1 MIQKIVNLI
10 FEALHLKNLDH
21 IGFKYLHIKQP
32 DTVAEHSLNAAQIGY
47 ILAKMEGADANKVVT
62 TLVWHDIAET
72 RIGDMHKVA
81 VGYITNKK
89 ELEKKVMN
97 DQFNWLDFGDE
108 IKTYFQEMDDRS
120 TLEGKVAK
128 DADYLE
134 QAFQAKTYKEIW
146 YEDAENRITNVGNA
160 LRTESA
166 KQIWTQMCKTKSSDR
181 RLKESLQNL
190 KNV

>member
-47 ILAKMEGADANKVVT
+47 ILAKMEGADANKVAT
-62 TLVWHDIAET
+62 MLVWHDIAET

-81 VGYITNKK
+81 VWYITNKK
-89 ELEKKVMN
+89 ELEREVMK
-97 DQFNWLDFGDE
+97 DQFNGLNFGEE
-108 IKTYFQEMDDRS
+108 IQTYFQEMDDRL

-146 YEDAENRITNVGNA
+146 YEDAQNWITNVWNA

-166 KQIWTQMCKTKSSDR
+166 KKIRTQMCQTKSSDR
-181 RLKESLQNL
+181 RLKEALQNL

>member
-47 ILAKMEGADANKVVT
+47 ILAKMEGADANKVAT
-62 TLVWHDIAET
+62 MLVWHDIAET

-81 VGYITNKK
+81 VWYITNKK
-89 ELEKKVMN
+89 DLERQVMK
-97 DQFNWLDFGDE
+97 DQFSGLDFWEE
-108 IKTYFQEMDDRS
+108 IKTYFEEMDERL
-120 TLEGKVAK
+120 TLEWKVAK

-146 YEDAENRITNVGNA
+146 YEDAQNRITNVGNA
-160 LRTESA
+160 LKTESA
-166 KQIWTQMCKTKSSDR
+166 KKIRTQMCETKSSDR
-181 RLKESLQNL
+181 RLKEALQNL
-190 KNV
+190 KDV

>member
-1 MIQKIVNLI
+1 MIQKLVNLI

-21 IGFKYLHIKQP
+21 IGFKFLHIKQP
-32 DTVAEHSLNAAQIGY
+32 DSVAEHSLNAAQIGY
-47 ILAKMEGADANKVVT
+47 ILAKMEWADANKVAT

-81 VGYITNKK
+81 IWYITNKK
-89 ELEKKVMN
+89 ELEKNVMD
-97 DQFNWLDFGDE
+97 DQFEGIDFGEE
-108 IKTYFQEMDDRS
+108 IKTYFEEMDERL
-120 TLEGKVAK
+120 TFEWKIAK

-134 QAFQAKTYKEIW
+134 QAFQAKVYLEIGHQ
-146 YEDAENRITNVGNA
+146 DAQNWITNVGNA

-166 KQIWTQMCKTKSSDR
+166 KTIRKQMIETKSSDR
-181 RLKESLQNL
+181 WLKESLQNL

>member
-47 ILAKMEGADANKVVT
+47 ILAKMEWADANKVST
-62 TLVWHDIAET
+62 MLVWHDIAET

-81 VGYITNKK
+81 VWYITNKK
-89 ELEKKVMN
+89 ELEKQVMD
-97 DQFNWLDFGDE
+97 DQFDWLDFWEE
-108 IKTYFQEMDDRS
+108 IKSYFKEMDDRL
-120 TLEGKVAK
+120 TLEWKVAK

-134 QAFQAKTYKEIW
+134 QAFQAKTYKETG
-146 YEDAENRITNVGNA
+146 YEDAQNWITNVWNA

-166 KQIWTQMCKTKSSDR
+166 KKIRTQMCDTKSSDR
-181 RLKESLQNL
+181 WLKEALQNL
-190 KNV
+190 KDV

>member
-1 MIQKIVNLI
+1 MLQKIVNLI
-10 FEALHLKNLDH
+10 FESLHLKNLDH

-47 ILAKMEGADANKVVT
+47 ILAKMEGADANKVAT
-62 TLVWHDIAET
+62 MLVWHDIAET

-89 ELEKKVMN
+89 ELERQVMK
-97 DQFNWLDFGDE
+97 DQFNGLDFGEE
-108 IKTYFQEMDDRS
+108 IQTYFQEMDDRL

-134 QAFQAKTYKEIW
+134 QAFQAKTYKEIG
-146 YEDAENRITNVGNA
+146 YEDAQNWITNVGNA

-166 KQIWTQMCKTKSSDR
+166 KKIRTQMCQTKSSDR
-181 RLKESLQNL
+181 RLKEALQNL